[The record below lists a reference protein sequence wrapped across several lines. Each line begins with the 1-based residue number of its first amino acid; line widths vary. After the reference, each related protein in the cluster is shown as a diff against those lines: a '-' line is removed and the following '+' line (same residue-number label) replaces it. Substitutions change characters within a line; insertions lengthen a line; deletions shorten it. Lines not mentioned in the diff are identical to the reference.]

1 MLADKKNVVEHLID
15 KGIIYIEGKLDE
27 LSKIVS
33 ESKYNAVERVIEA
46 YTDDKHEHNVE
57 VTKKM
62 TKDIEFILYNNK
74 DLIEM
79 QK

>member
-1 MLADKKNVVEHLID
+1 MTNFVCSVTLKALI
-15 KGIIYIEGKLDE
+15 
-27 LSKIVS
+27 
-33 ESKYNAVERVIEA
+33 ERVIEA

-74 DLIEM
+74 DLIEI